1 MITRGYEQVK
11 KESMKEG
18 RKEGKKESKKKSS
31 IEKDEEKIHF
41 ILDEIAKMRGY
52 KEILIGKRKVR
63 PIVQYADHLIE
74 QKYGFKTIKRG
85 EQYFDRARQEYKTA
99 EKNISA
105 MDQYTELLKYQNIE
119 FNKAINAYY
128 EKLAKREGYESY
140 IDMERSKAAKLGLS
154 VSELRQS
161 QAEERGF
168 GSYDEYQQYIAN
180 VYVIKEKY
188 AELIPKKD
196 FDEISKSIK
205 DKWIRDHQKFLLFC
219 DELWKDVIIPYYE
232 KTKSEEAV
240 ASIQDIRNELDKY
253 HADNPGSLSVYNIDD
268 IAIGMSY
275 CMEDKGIDAILSKD
289 KKSMKFRKRAV

>member
-1 MITRGYEQVK
+1 MITRGYGEVK

-18 RKEGKKESKKKSS
+18 KKEGKKESKKKSS
-31 IEKDEEKIHF
+31 TEKDEEKIHF

-52 KEILIGKRKVR
+52 KEILVGKRKVR
-63 PIVQYADHLIE
+63 PIVQYADYLIE
-74 QKYGFKTIKRG
+74 QQFGFKTIKRG
-85 EQYFDRARQEYKTA
+85 EQYYDRVRQDYKTA

-105 MDQYTELLKYQNIE
+105 MDQYTDLLTYQNIE

-128 EKLAKREGYESY
+128 EKLAKREGFESY
-140 IDMERSKAAKLGLS
+140 GDMERSKATKLGLS
-154 VSELRQS
+154 VGELRQS
-161 QAEERGF
+161 QAEDRGF
-168 GSYDEYQQYIAN
+168 ASYDEYQKYIAN
-180 VYVIKEKY
+180 AYVIKEKY

-205 DKWIRDHQKFLLFC
+205 DKWTREHQKFFLFC
-219 DELWKDVIIPYYE
+219 EELWKDVIIPYYE

-240 ASIQDIRNELDKY
+240 ASIQDIRNELDKF

-289 KKSMKFRKRAV
+289 KKSMKFRKR